1 MNVTRFD
8 TTLQRNT
15 AERKLSVL
23 KIEVNGHYFLP
34 QVWRMPE
41 LILKL
46 GKQSGLRT
54 CDDIN
59 TVMNLYGILKNG
71 LILEMFYK

>member
-1 MNVTRFD
+1 
-8 TTLQRNT
+8 
-15 AERKLSVL
+15 
-23 KIEVNGHYFLP
+23 
-34 QVWRMPE
+34 MPK

-54 CDDIN
+54 CDDRN
-59 TVMNLYGILKNG
+59 TVMNLYDILKNG